1 MPTKSNK
8 TEISGNKGEW
18 SEFYTFLKL
27 LADGKIYAA
36 DKDLNKN
43 GNLFYQVLKIIRGE
57 IKELQYIRTDK
68 ILIHNADGHLLSEIP
83 LIDVEN
89 FAKIFLNGIIT
100 GKTGERAFGL
110 EFARDA
116 FKIFH
121 TNSLSDERKQTADIR
136 IVIHDP
142 ITQYEP
148 LLGFSIKSYLG
159 GKPTLFNAG
168 KPSNLIYKI
177 KPEVTDRV
185 RQKLNNFNT
194 YGKRISWLDENGY
207 KLIFQKMNSEVF
219 RTNLELID
227 SRLPEILSHLLL
239 HRYLGGPNKLSGLTD
254 YLNKNNPCGFNI
266 EKNPN
271 FYTYKIKRLLVDAAL
286 GMKAGSLWT
295 GNFSANGGYIAVKN
309 DGELLCYHIYNWNDF
324 QEYLLNKTKIDFPDS
339 SPNRCDFGRILKA
352 EEVGENKG
360 SFIKLNFQI
369 RFT

>member
-1 MPTKSNK
+1 MPAKNK
-8 TEISGNKGEW
+8 KEELSGNKGEW

-43 GNLFYQVLKIIRGE
+43 ENLFYLILKIIRGE
-57 IKELQYIRTDK
+57 AEDFQYIRNEK
-68 ILIHNADGHLLSEIP
+68 ITIQNAEGETLSEIP
-83 LIDVEN
+83 INDVKKFAEEFHQGIVTGEAGKRAFELN
-89 FAKIFLNGIIT
+89 FAKTVLQT
-100 GKTGERAFGL
+100 
-110 EFARDA
+110 
-116 FKIFH
+116 FH
-121 TNSLSDERKQTADIR
+121 TNSLSDERKETADIR

-142 ITQYEP
+142 ITQHEP

-177 KPEVTDRV
+177 KPEIDD
-185 RQKLNNFNT
+185 K
-194 YGKRISWLDENGY
+194 KRIEINNLDTYAARIKWLVENGY
-207 KLIFQKMNSEVF
+207 KFTFEKMNSEIF

-227 SRLPEILSHLLL
+227 SRLPEILSHLIL
-239 HRYLGGPNKLSGLTD
+239 HRYLGGPNKLAGLTEF
-254 YLNKNNPCGFNI
+254 LNETNPCDFNI
-266 EKNPN
+266 KLNPN

-286 GMKAGSLWT
+286 GLKAGSLWT
-295 GNFSANGGYIAVKN
+295 GTFSATGGYIAVKRN
-309 DGELLCYHIYNWNDF
+309 GELLCYHIYNWNDF
-324 QEYLLNKTKIDFPDS
+324 QDYLLNHTKIDYPDS
-339 SPNRCDFGRILKA
+339 SPHRCDFGRVLRA